1 MPFIGVIA
9 KECDS
14 NFIKNEIIKNS
25 VNNKFEIFNINQK
38 NIPNIKNITFE
49 SIIINEDIRELLKYS
64 KYLEDI
70 LKRAKYIIINSDII
84 KDISILGNSKIS
96 IITYGLNN
104 QATVTISSVRE
115 EDILICIQ
123 NKFKNISGK
132 NIEEQEINI
141 KILKNNLKKLCN
153 TLSIFTIL
161 SIYGENLQKI

>member
-14 NFIKNEIIKNS
+14 NFIKNEILKNS
-25 VNNKFEIFNINQK
+25 INNKFDIFNINQK
-38 NIPNIKNITFE
+38 NIQNIKNITFE
-49 SIIINEDIRELLKYS
+49 SIIINEDIIELLKYS
-64 KYLEDI
+64 KYLEEI
-70 LKRAKYIIINSDII
+70 MKKAKYIIINSDVI
-84 KDISILGNSKIS
+84 KNISILGDNKIN

-104 QATVTISSVRE
+104 QASVTISSVKD
-115 EDILICIQ
+115 EDILICVQKSFQSI
-123 NKFKNISGK
+123 NGK
-132 NIEEQEINI
+132 YIEEQEINI

>member
-14 NFIKNEIIKNS
+14 NFIKNEILKNS
-25 VNNKFEIFNINQK
+25 INNKFDIFNINKK
-38 NIPNIKNITFE
+38 NIQNIKNITFE
-49 SIIINEDIRELLKYS
+49 SIIINEDIIELLKYS
-64 KYLEDI
+64 KYLEEI
-70 LKRAKYIIINSDII
+70 MKKAKYIIINSDVI
-84 KDISILGNSKIS
+84 KNISILGDNKIN

-104 QATVTISSVRE
+104 QASVTISSVKD
-115 EDILICIQ
+115 EDILICVQKSFQSI
-123 NKFKNISGK
+123 NGK
-132 NIEEQEINI
+132 YIEEQEINI

>member
-25 VNNKFEIFNINQK
+25 LNNKFEIFNINQK

-49 SIIINEDIRELLKYS
+49 TIIINEDIRELFKYS

-70 LKRAKYIIINSDII
+70 LKKAKYIIINSDII
-84 KDISILGNSKIS
+84 KDISILGESKIN

-123 NKFKNISGK
+123 NNFKNIQGK
-132 NIEEQEINI
+132 HIEEQEINI

-161 SIYGENLQKI
+161 CIYGEKLQKI

>member
-25 VNNKFEIFNINQK
+25 VNNKFEIFNINKK

-49 SIIINEDIRELLKYS
+49 SIIINEDIHELLKYS
-64 KYLEDI
+64 NYLEDI
-70 LKRAKYIIINSDII
+70 LKRAKHIIINSDII

-123 NKFKNISGK
+123 NKFKNILGK
-132 NIEEQEINI
+132 DIEEQEINI
-141 KILKNNLKKLCN
+141 KIIKNNLKKICN

-161 SIYGENLQKI
+161 SIYGESLQKI

>member
-1 MPFIGVIA
+1 MPFIGIIA

-25 VNNKFEIFNINQK
+25 VNNKFQIFNINQK
-38 NIPNIKNITFE
+38 NITNIKNITFE
-49 SIIINEDIRELLKYS
+49 TIIINEDIRELLKYS

-70 LKRAKYIIINSDII
+70 LKRAKYIIINSDVI
-84 KDISILGNSKIS
+84 KDVSILGNNKIS

-104 QATVTISSVRE
+104 QAIVTISSVRE

-123 NKFKNISGK
+123 RKFKNIQGVD
-132 NIEEQEINI
+132 IEEQEINI

>member
-25 VNNKFEIFNINQK
+25 VNNKFEIFNLNQK

-49 SIIINEDIRELLKYS
+49 TIIINEDIRELLKYS

-70 LKRAKYIIINSDII
+70 IKRAKYIIINSDII
-84 KDISILGNSKIS
+84 KDIGILGESKIN

-104 QATVTISSVRE
+104 NATVTISSVRE
-115 EDILICIQ
+115 EDILICVQ
-123 NKFKNISGK
+123 NKFENIQGED
-132 NIEEQEINI
+132 IDEQEINI

-161 SIYGENLQKI
+161 SIYGESLQKI

>member
-25 VNNKFEIFNINQK
+25 TNNKFEIFNINQK

-49 SIIINEDIRELLKYS
+49 SIIINEDIQELLKYS

-70 LKRAKYIIINSDII
+70 LKKAKYIIINSDII
-84 KDISILGNSKIS
+84 KDISILGESKIN

-123 NKFKNISGK
+123 NNFKNIQGK
-132 NIEEQEINI
+132 DIEEQEMNI

-161 SIYGENLQKI
+161 SIYGEKLQKI